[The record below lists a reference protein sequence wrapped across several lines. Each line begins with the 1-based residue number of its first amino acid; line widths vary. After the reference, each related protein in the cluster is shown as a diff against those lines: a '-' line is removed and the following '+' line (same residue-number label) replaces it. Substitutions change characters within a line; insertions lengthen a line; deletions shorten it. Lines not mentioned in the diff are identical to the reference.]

1 MKIFL
6 LSVVALV
13 QFTAY
18 SKAESLMIL
27 EDAIWNDSEIVLS
40 GDVQIDKGAT
50 LTIGAGVTVKGNGY
64 SISVF
69 GSLKAVGLVKNVRLE
84 DLTLNLGDQNNIGY
98 IRLESVYMAGGRFNG
113 NGYGWYDL
121 LDSEFEGVGGF
132 YLWYPKADS
141 TILRNVFNN
150 SAGLSIGIN
159 GPNLLIE
166 NNVFVRQ
173 STLFAIQNWAN
184 YSDTL
189 VVRNNSFLSLD
200 KVALQLSLGY
210 GSANLSAEN
219 NYFGTTI
226 ESDID
231 GMILDRNDDLNYANV
246 IGFDP
251 FLAEPH
257 QDTPIYLAFNWDID
271 DDGEAIALTDG
282 LMMIRHMFGFGG
294 DSLSAGAMGAEA
306 GRATPDAIS
315 SHLTGANA
323 ELDVDGDGESKA
335 LTDGLLLIRYL
346 FGFSGDSLISG
357 AIGNGA
363 ERNTAEEVEAYIE
376 ARLPPSP

>member
-1 MKIFL
+1 
-6 LSVVALV
+6 
-13 QFTAY
+13 
-18 SKAESLMIL
+18 MIL
-27 EDAIWNDSEIVLS
+27 EDTIWNDSEIILS

-84 DLTLNLGDQNNIGY
+84 DLTLNLGDENNIGY

-113 NGYGWYDL
+113 NRYGWYDL

-173 STLFAIQNWAN
+173 STLFAIENWAN

-189 VVRNNSFLSLD
+189 VVRNTVF
-200 KVALQLSLGY
+200 
-210 GSANLSAEN
+210 
-219 NYFGTTI
+219 
-226 ESDID
+226 
-231 GMILDRNDDLNYANV
+231 
-246 IGFDP
+246 
-251 FLAEPH
+251 
-257 QDTPIYLAFNWDID
+257 
-271 DDGEAIALTDG
+271 
-282 LMMIRHMFGFGG
+282 
-294 DSLSAGAMGAEA
+294 
-306 GRATPDAIS
+306 
-315 SHLTGANA
+315 
-323 ELDVDGDGESKA
+323 
-335 LTDGLLLIRYL
+335 
-346 FGFSGDSLISG
+346 
-357 AIGNGA
+357 
-363 ERNTAEEVEAYIE
+363 
-376 ARLPPSP
+376 